1 MTLSN
6 DPDIRHQRG
15 LILYQMKN
23 YRKSLNDFNNVAIS
37 GDSVQKATLYNYIG
51 MCEGQLGN
59 SLASIEA
66 HKKSLEYDP
75 NFKEAKLNF
84 AQIHKDLG
92 NFEIAGAYVFS
103 TLMCISFPSIYFFT
117 FSLLFFSSF
126 ILFLSYLSLLL
137 FLFFFLYYF
146 LLYSSLLIFPTLFSP
161 LYCLLLLSFLAL
173 ENFYFSPFHPFFF
186 LFATIFNISTL
197 YLSNNLHSSRIS

>member
-1 MTLSN
+1 MTLSS

-23 YRKSLNDFNNVAIS
+23 YRKSLNDFNNVAMS

-92 NFEIAGAYVFS
+92 NFEIAGAYVRIFYIDVYIFS
-103 TLMCISFPSIYFFT
+103 FNIFLYVSSSFLLFFH
-117 FSLLFFSSF
+117 SLLFFP
-126 ILFLSYLSLLL
+126 Y
-137 FLFFFLYYF
+137 FF
-146 LLYSSLLIFPTLFSP
+146 S
-161 LYCLLLLSFLAL
+161 
-173 ENFYFSPFHPFFF
+173 
-186 LFATIFNISTL
+186 
-197 YLSNNLHSSRIS
+197 

>member
-92 NFEIAGAYVFS
+92 NFEIAGAYVRIFYIDVYIFS
-103 TLMCISFPSIYFFT
+103 FNIFLDVFS
-117 FSLLFFSSF
+117 SLLPYS
-126 ILFLSYLSLLL
+126 SYLSLLL
-137 FLFFFLYYF
+137 FLFFFLHYF
-146 LLYSSLLIFPTLFSP
+146 LLYSSLLIFPTLFSSP
-161 LYCLLLLSFLAL
+161 LYSLLLLSFL
-173 ENFYFSPFHPFFF
+173 
-186 LFATIFNISTL
+186 
-197 YLSNNLHSSRIS
+197 